1 MEAGIEKVLKKDMD
15 YLEKVTITGLSQGSV
30 IAAYDIIVNETANV
44 TKTDIASAINSSV
57 KATSENTTT
66 MGFSFDPSFSAP
78 TEGQ

>member
-57 KATSENTTT
+57 KATSENTT